1 MGFAVLVGGAA
12 LCVIRLVRR
21 GTLTRF
27 TGRSAAI
34 AGVIALVS
42 LGATSWSYAQVWRE
56 SETLWRWAVEVDPDC
71 SICHGKLG
79 ESALGG
85 PAGRTRVVEAEALFR
100 RAIALRPD
108 LPDAYYNLGTAL
120 ALQGRYVEAEAPL
133 RTYLERVPASASGA
147 ERLGLVYLLQRRYEP
162 AVPLLRTAFVL
173 RPRTA
178 DLRGYLIQA
187 LEGQAQ
193 ELRAQ
198 GRHGEAEMLL
208 AEVRAV
214 SALSLE
220 AVPASGPSPRP

>member
-1 MGFAVLVGGAA
+1 
-12 LCVIRLVRR
+12 
-21 GTLTRF
+21 
-27 TGRSAAI
+27 
-34 AGVIALVS
+34 
-42 LGATSWSYAQVWRE
+42 
-56 SETLWRWAVEVDPDC
+56 VDPDC

-120 ALQGRYVEAEAPL
+120 ALQGRYAEAEAPL
-133 RTYLERVPASASGA
+133 RTYLERVPSSASGA

-162 AVPLLRTAFVL
+162 AMPLLRTAFVL
-173 RPRTA
+173 KPRTA
-178 DLRGYLIQA
+178 DLRGYLVQA

-198 GRHGEAEMLL
+198 GRGGEAEMLL
-208 AEVRAV
+208 AEVRAI

-220 AVPASGPSPRP
+220 AVPAAGPSPRP